1 MNIKLKSNRENR
13 VLLIML
19 FVFSISMLFF
29 FTSKVWMYDDDPIKQ
44 TPFGQE
50 IFQHDQTEVVLKKWE
65 YNEQDNFME
74 VVIEKK
80 HKGSDIIKPTFQ
92 YVAKDALKDSVLDS
106 KIVFESNEIVV
117 LEIMNLPEKFKYITV
132 AMDEYRDEETLRIE
146 YRESTG
152 SEEFTLPKPKRVV
165 FVGDYREV
173 EINNQLV
180 TRDSKEYEKENIL
193 VEIEQLQN
201 EITFIE
207 NDKRPHIS
215 KGIIELEDEIVRLT
229 DEIKFATETE
239 KKDLESEIES
249 KKGSIKRALKNKKEL
264 DEEVVTLENKIEKL
278 ELKYDYLDGKDVE
291 FDEEEEKEED

>member
-19 FVFSISMLFF
+19 FIFSISMLFF

-249 KKGSIKRALKNKKEL
+249 KKSSIKRALKNKKEL

-278 ELKYDYLDGKDVE
+278 EMKYDYLDGKDVE
-291 FDEEEEKEED
+291 FDEEEKEED